1 MASLFGPSPQ
11 EIMFARQQQMQEQQ
25 ALRQQQIAQ
34 QGQQFGIFAP
44 LYQAGLQLGDV
55 GTQAAMQSLFPT
67 PADPALQRATAVQG
81 VLSKYQGENLQDPEV
96 LSKIA
101 SDLMTVSPEAGLKAA
116 DLATKFTKDKPK
128 PLTPS
133 DTFAQVGLSL
143 GIQPKTDLTQYTP
156 EEAKRITDKMQEK
169 QENITRAGVPQSGQV
184 DIKALATAQ
193 DVVDQF
199 IKGPSE
205 RLSNISPLR
214 TQLQLAK
221 EGNGAAFE
229 QVRGQLVKL
238 VGDTQISNAER
249 SRITGGSGIVE
260 DAINRINT
268 ILTGTPTQG
277 KLLELERM
285 LVAFEDVYAKQY
297 NRGVDKASKVMNEA
311 KFSPETRAAL
321 LPQRYVSAADKA
333 NAAKASKAPV
343 AGTIQNGYRFKGG
356 NPADKNNWELVR

>member
-67 PADPALQRATAVQG
+67 PVDPALQRATAVQG
-81 VLSKYQGENLQDPEV
+81 VISKYQGENLQDPEV

-156 EEAKRITDKMQEK
+156 EEAKRINDEIQLRQEGVS
-169 QENITRAGVPQSGQV
+169 RAGAP
-184 DIKALATAQ
+184 TAQ
-193 DVVDQF
+193 DKSLLKGTAETRQKILDSALNAQTTKNTADRISQIVDSAF
-199 IKGPSE
+199 TGVGSGAKLTVG
-205 RLSNISPLR
+205 
-214 TQLQLAK
+214 QLASAF
-221 EGNGAAFE
+221 GAD
-229 QVRGQLVKL
+229 VRGTTETEQLDSL
-238 VGDTQISNAER
+238 LAQLAQGQAR
-249 SRITGGSGIVE
+249 SLPGALSDKDLAFLREAIGKRTLTVNTLKSLANRIKE
-260 DAINRINT
+260 DAIVAEFENEGVQNVINSNGDLNRFDFVKNKR
-268 ILTGTPTQG
+268 QAQQ
-277 KLLELERM
+277 R
-285 LVAFEDVYAKQY
+285 AK
-297 NRGVDKASKVMNEA
+297 
-311 KFSPETRAAL
+311 AAL
-321 LPQRYVSAADKA
+321 AQEEQEQKRLRELR
-333 NAAKASKAPV
+333 AKR
-343 AGTIQNGYRFKGG
+343 G
-356 NPADKNNWELVR
+356 L